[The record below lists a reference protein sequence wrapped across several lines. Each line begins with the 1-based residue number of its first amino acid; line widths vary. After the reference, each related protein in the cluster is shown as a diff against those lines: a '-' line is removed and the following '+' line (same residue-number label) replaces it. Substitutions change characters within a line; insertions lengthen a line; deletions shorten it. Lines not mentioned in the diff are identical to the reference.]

1 MMQVQPGLWRVFF
14 FKVFFLFFSLRHPE
28 ATFLVI
34 CCILELKSLFCMH
47 FGARIS
53 HLRPT
58 WLLAFGFTWL
68 HLASLGFTWLHLASL
83 GFTWLH
89 LASLGFTWLH
99 LAYGTWLM
107 AFGSVSLRFNFGR
120 SLQLALGVCWVLGL

>member
-1 MMQVQPGLWRVFF
+1 
-14 FKVFFLFFSLRHPE
+14 
-28 ATFLVI
+28 
-34 CCILELKSLFCMH
+34 MH

-58 WLLAFGFTWL
+58 WLLAFGFWLHLASLGFILAFGFTWL

-89 LASLGFTWLH
+89 LAYAHGS
-99 LAYGTWLM
+99 WLM
-107 AFGSVSLRFNFGR
+107 AFGLVSLGFNFGR
-120 SLQLALGVCWVLGL
+120 SLQLALGVCWVLVL

>member
-1 MMQVQPGLWRVFF
+1 
-14 FKVFFLFFSLRHPE
+14 
-28 ATFLVI
+28 
-34 CCILELKSLFCMH
+34 MH

-58 WLLAFGFTWL
+58 WLLAFGFWLLASLGFTWLHFGFWL

-99 LAYGTWLM
+99 LAYAHGSWLM
-107 AFGSVSLRFNFGR
+107 AFGLVSLGFNFGR
-120 SLQLALGVCWVLGL
+120 SLQLALGVCWVLVL